1 MNIRKLLSIAGVA
14 VALLVLLAALPAL
27 AEENQGQIQNFG
39 VSYETSQDG
48 VPILA
53 FSWTTVPDTQSIDL
67 QLNGGG
73 VSDVWIALST
83 FSGPVQSGGKTV
95 IRIEAPNP
103 WPQSN
108 FYYRVRVRHG
118 NGYTDWAQKQLEGGD
133 SPWSSPEGST
143 NSETSY
149 NPNEA

>member
-1 MNIRKLLSIAGVA
+1 MNRRKTLSIAGVA

-27 AEENQGQIQNFG
+27 AEDNQGQIQSLG
-39 VSYETSQDG
+39 VAYETSQDG

-53 FSWTTVPDTQSIDL
+53 FSWNTVPDTQSVDL
-67 QLNGGG
+67 QFNGGG
-73 VSDVWIALST
+73 VSDVWITKST

-103 WPQSN
+103 WPQSS
-108 FYYRVRVRHG
+108 FYYRLRARHG
-118 NGYTDWAQKQLEGGD
+118 NGYTNWAQTMLEGGE
-133 SPWSSPEGST
+133 SPWSSPEGSA
-143 NSETSY
+143 NNESSY